1 MARIDSAFID
11 GTIAKVASV
20 TRMAVTAASNTIT
33 VNAIGAGTQLVFVDF
48 ATMTGKT
55 WSAIASKA

>member
-11 GTIAKVASV
+11 GTIAKETSI
-20 TRMAVTAASNTIT
+20 TRMAVTAASNTIA
-33 VNAIGAGTQLVFVDF
+33 VNARELTLVFVDF